1 MEARQAYLKKQAEIG
16 TLIVLAEIQGKL
28 AVTDHDVDM
37 DTLLLVSVIAF
48 LISRFHRQH

>member
-1 MEARQAYLKKQAEIG
+1 MSGLSQKA
-16 TLIVLAEIQGKL
+16 LIVLAEIQGKL
-28 AVTDHDVDM
+28 AVTDHHVDM